1 MRWVGDITRVAV
13 TVGQHGPLLT
23 PVLQASARDAEV
35 VASPT
40 DAPVID
46 AEVIVTLLHDEARAE
61 LAAALTPTV
70 KWVHV
75 FAAGVDGFP
84 FELLGDRVLTCSRGA
99 SAAAI
104 AEFALAAMLAFE
116 KQVPE
121 VWIEEPPEQWGQA
134 SLGGLNGR
142 TLALAGLG
150 AIGTEVA
157 RRALA
162 FGMEVVAVR
171 RTSAPATVD
180 GIEVTGSLIDALAR
194 ADHVVV
200 AAAATDATRH
210 LLDAAA
216 FAALKPGAHFVNV
229 ARGSLVDHHALLAAL
244 DGGRVARASLDVTDP
259 EPLPAGHALY
269 LHPKVRVTPH
279 ISWSSPDTVRR
290 TIEIFV
296 ENLARWRRGNELAGR
311 VDPSVGY

>member
-1 MRWVGDITRVAV
+1 MSWVDDATRIAV

-23 PVLQASARDAEV
+23 PVLQARTTDAEV
-35 VASPT
+35 VAST
-40 DAPVID
+40 IDGPVID

-84 FELLGDRVLTCSRGA
+84 FELLGDRMLTCSRGA

-104 AEFALAAMLAFE
+104 AEFALGTMLAFE
-116 KQVPE
+116 KQIPE
-121 VWIEEPPEQWGQA
+121 VWIDEPPEHWGQA

-142 TLALAGLG
+142 TLALVGLG

-171 RTSAPATVD
+171 RTSAPATLD
-180 GIEVTGSLIDALAR
+180 GIEVTSSLNDALAR

-216 FAALKPGAHFVNV
+216 FAALKPGAHVVNV
-229 ARGSLVDHHALLAAL
+229 ARGSLVDHDALLAAL
-244 DGGRVARASLDVTDP
+244 DRGRVALASLDVTDP
-259 EPLPAGHALY
+259 EPLPARHALY
-269 LHPKVRVTPH
+269 LHPKVRVSPH
-279 ISWSSPDTVRR
+279 ISWSSPDTVGR

-296 ENLARWRRGNELAGR
+296 ENLSRWRHDGVLVGR